1 LAAPVL
7 GHRLVPVRVRVVL
20 AAILAAALV
29 PAVGAAPFTPPA
41 DLWSLGGMLAAES
54 ALGVLLGLVAQFI
67 FAGVQLGGQLTGI
80 QMGFGIANLIDP
92 QSHAQVT
99 IIAQWQQLMTL
110 LAFLVLDAHH
120 LLIRALLESFRTAPP
135 GAVGLAAAGVGR
147 AIELAG
153 SLFVLG
159 ARIAAP
165 VLIVLLLTNGAS
177 ACWRRWRS
185 CSPRSRSPRGA
196 PRRRSRGAGRRSP
209 GCSPP
214 AVRSRRTT
222 TRSGRSSC
230 ARCSPSAASSRPS
243 AWPRRWS
250 VPARWSRR
258 SGGR

>member
-1 LAAPVL
+1 MTVPDPTLWLLVLARVAGLVLAAPVL
-7 GHRLVPVRVRVVL
+7 GHLLVPVRVRVAL

-67 FAGVQLGGQLTGI
+67 FAGVQLGGQLAGI

-147 AIELAG
+147 AVGLAG

-165 VLIVLLLTNGAS
+165 VLIVLLLTNGALGVLARTIPQLNVFVVGFPVNVGVGLLVLGAS
-177 ACWRRWRS
+177 LPFTVRLLAARFTELE
-185 CSPRSRSPRGA
+185 PALAGLVRGLVGLA
-196 PRRRSRGAGRRSP
+196 HA
-209 GCSPP
+209 
-214 AVRSRRTT
+214 
-222 TRSGRSSC
+222 
-230 ARCSPSAASSRPS
+230 
-243 AWPRRWS
+243 
-250 VPARWSRR
+250 
-258 SGGR
+258 

>member
-1 LAAPVL
+1 MTMPDPTLWLLVLARVAGLVLAATVL
-7 GHRLVPVRVRVVL
+7 GHLLVPVRVRVAL

-67 FAGVQLGGQLTGI
+67 FAGVQLGGQLAGI

-165 VLIVLLLTNGAS
+165 VLIVLLLTNGALGVLARTIPQLNVFVVGFPVNVGVGLLVLGAS
-177 ACWRRWRS
+177 LPFTIRLLAARFTELE
-185 CSPRSRSPRGA
+185 PALAGLVRGLVGLA
-196 PRRRSRGAGRRSP
+196 HA
-209 GCSPP
+209 
-214 AVRSRRTT
+214 
-222 TRSGRSSC
+222 
-230 ARCSPSAASSRPS
+230 
-243 AWPRRWS
+243 
-250 VPARWSRR
+250 
-258 SGGR
+258 

>member
-1 LAAPVL
+1 MTVPDPTLWLLVLARVAGLVLAAPVL
-7 GHRLVPVRVRVVL
+7 GHLLVPVRVRVAL

-135 GAVGLAAAGVGR
+135 GGVGLGAVGLRGAVS
-147 AIELAG
+147 LAG
-153 SLFVLG
+153 ELFGLG
-159 ARIAAP
+159 VRIAAP
-165 VLIVLLLTNGAS
+165 VLVTLLLTNAALGILSRTIPQLNVFVVGFPLNVGVGLIMLGAS
-177 ACWRRWRS
+177 LPFTFRLIA
-185 CSPRSRSPRGA
+185 SRFGALEPVLGGIVRGLA
-196 PRRRSRGAGRRSP
+196 HG
-209 GCSPP
+209 
-214 AVRSRRTT
+214 
-222 TRSGRSSC
+222 
-230 ARCSPSAASSRPS
+230 
-243 AWPRRWS
+243 
-250 VPARWSRR
+250 
-258 SGGR
+258 